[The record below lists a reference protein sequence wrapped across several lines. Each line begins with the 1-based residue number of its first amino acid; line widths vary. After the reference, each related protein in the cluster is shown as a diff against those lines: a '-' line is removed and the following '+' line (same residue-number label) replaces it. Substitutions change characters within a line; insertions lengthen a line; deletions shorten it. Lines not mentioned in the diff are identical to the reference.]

1 MDILIEENKRGTLKL
16 TSLVVKKLI
25 YILLTSDNY
34 QVEFADIDAS
44 ILEDNS
50 IIAEIKLAVACD
62 TDLLSLKSKL
72 NKMILKRV
80 NSVLN
85 LVLLNTHLVFITNNK
100 EEVKK

>member
-85 LVLLNTHLVFITNNK
+85 SVLLNTHLVFITNNK

>member
-1 MDILIEENKRGTLKL
+1 MNIIIEENKRGTLKL
-16 TSLVVKKLI
+16 TSLVVRKLI

-34 QVEFADIDAS
+34 QVEFAAINAS
-44 ILEDNS
+44 ILENNS
-50 IIAEIKLAVACD
+50 IIAEIKLAVDCD

-72 NKMILKRV
+72 NKMILERV

-85 LVLLNTHLVFITNNK
+85 SVLLNTHLIFITNCK